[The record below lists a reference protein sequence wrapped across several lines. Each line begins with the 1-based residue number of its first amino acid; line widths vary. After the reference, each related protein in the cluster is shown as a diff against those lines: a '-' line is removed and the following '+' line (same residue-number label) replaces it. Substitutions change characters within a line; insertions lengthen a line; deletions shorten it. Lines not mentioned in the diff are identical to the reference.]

1 MQTKIERRTLCVLI
15 ARFQVP
21 NLTDAHVALVNE
33 ALENHPRVLI
43 LLGLSPTQ
51 GTINNPLSFAPRK
64 QMLLE
69 RFPHSEYPQ
78 LEIAYVKDHVSNDV
92 WSKKVDELIRDHL
105 GPNDTA
111 ILYGGRDSFLSA
123 YTTKTYP
130 TRELTSKSYV
140 SGTEIRRQVSEAPQ
154 STPDF
159 RAGAIWATFQRYPTV
174 FPTVD
179 IMPIHRETKQVLLAR
194 KSGEAKY
201 RFVGGFV
208 DPRVDASYEAAAERE
223 LEEETDL
230 QIHPE
235 TLLYVGS
242 TKVDDW
248 RYRSEQDKIITHLYV
263 ADALH
268 VEATPKDDIAEVR
281 WFDWADL
288 SSKLLT
294 PEHAK
299 IYDLFID
306 KIAKAYK
313 WTTPKGTLNILT
325 S

>member
-21 NLTDAHVALVNE
+21 NLTEAHADLVNE
-33 ALENHPRVLI
+33 ALANHPRVLI

-69 RFPHSEYPQ
+69 RFPHDRYPQ

-208 DPRVDASYEAAAERE
+208 DPKDPSYEAAAERE
-223 LEEETDL
+223 LLEETGMD
-230 QIHPE
+230 IHPE
-235 TLLYVGS
+235 TLAYMGS
-242 TKVDDW
+242 AKIDDW
-248 RYRSEQDKIITHLYV
+248 RYRGEVDCIITHLYV

-268 VEATPKDDIAEVR
+268 TEAVAADDIAEVR

-288 SSKLLT
+288 NVALFV
-294 PEHAK
+294 PNHA
-299 IYDLFID
+299 DLYTAFID
-306 KIAKAYK
+306 KIAKTYK
-313 WTTPKGTLNILT
+313 WTTPKGNLNIL
-325 S
+325 

>member
-1 MQTKIERRTLCVLI
+1 MQTKIDRHTLCVLI

-21 NLTDAHVALVNE
+21 NLTEAHSDLVRE
-33 ALENHPRVLI
+33 ALTNHPRVLI

-69 RFPHSEYPQ
+69 QFPPDRFPQ
-78 LEIAYVKDHVSNDV
+78 LEIAYIKDHPSNDV

-111 ILYGGRDSFLSA
+111 ILYGGRDSFMTG

-140 SGTEIRRQVSEAPQ
+140 SGTEIRRQISEVSQ
-154 STPDF
+154 SSPGF
-159 RAGAIWATFQRYPTV
+159 RAGAIWNAFQRYPSV

-179 IMPIHRETKQVLLAR
+179 VMPIHRENKQVLLAR
-194 KSGEAKY
+194 KSGETKY

-208 DPRVDASYEAAAERE
+208 DPKDDSYETAVERE

-235 TLLYVGS
+235 TLTYMGS
-242 TKVDDW
+242 AKVDDW
-248 RYRSEQDKIITHLYV
+248 RYRNEVDRIITHLYV

-268 VEATPKDDIAEVR
+268 TEATAADDIAEVR
-281 WFDWADL
+281 WFDWDEL
-288 SSKLLT
+288 SAALFV
-294 PEHAK
+294 PEHIDVYTK
-299 IYDLFID
+299 FIGR
-306 KIAKAYK
+306 IAKLYK
-313 WTTPKGTLNILT
+313 WAAPKGTLTII
-325 S
+325 